1 MADAD
6 RIAAALNYVGT
17 KADPLES
24 FRSLEGLKGAY
35 DRRVQPIINSAK
47 QTFMTGGLMGDVLR
61 AYGNAAA
68 PINAAVLSGMGM
80 PSKQSIAPLK
90 EQTISSGENFVPMGD
105 PQQQAVGQ
113 FIGDPLN
120 FVQPVASR
128 LANAVKFA
136 KPDALK
142 ALKEMSQGA
151 RSPLDVYHG
160 APQAEAM
167 RLAQQRA
174 ALPVE
179 QHGLGLPAD
188 NTPQQRVAAMGGE
201 DVYHGTTAKKQI
213 LNDLKFNLEK
223 DQRQVGGI
231 WTTKDKNYATWLA
244 DKKNK
249 DLANIMQ
256 LKLLNAKNSD
266 EFDILKEAIKIA
278 DEINL
283 PKPKNALEAQ
293 ELLSGGYG
301 WDRVVADLLNESKTP
316 NLKITNFNDAYHSN
330 PNEVTAA
337 FVTKDPSLFRLPNAA
352 FDPFRRNAAL
362 AAALGVAAPDLLAE
376 ENK

>member
-17 KADPLES
+17 KADPLEN

-80 PSKQSIAPLK
+80 PSKQPIAPLR

-105 PQQQAVGQ
+105 LQQQAIGQ

-120 FVQPVASR
+120 FVQPAASR

-160 APQAEAM
+160 TPHTMPPTPKNPLGEFDPTKIGSGEGAQAYGYGHYVAEAPAVSKQYQTM
-167 RLAQQRA
+167 LA
-174 ALPVE
+174 PEKNVSS
-179 QHGLGLPAD
+179 
-188 NTPQQRVAAMGGE
+188 
-201 DVYHGTTAKKQI
+201 
-213 LNDLKFNLEK
+213 LNDKANFVK
-223 DQRQVGGI
+223 IG
-231 WTTKDKNYATWLA
+231 DKSINPDT
-244 DKKNK
+244 
-249 DLANIMQ
+249 
-256 LKLLNAKNSD
+256 
-266 EFDILKEAIKIA
+266 FDIDIS
-278 DEINL
+278 
-283 PKPKNALEAQ
+283 Q
-293 ELLSGGYG
+293 ELIDAAKSGK
-301 WDRVVADLLNESKTP
+301 NEF
-316 NLKITNFNDAYHSN
+316 LKQKGGDSIL
-330 PNEVTAA
+330 
-337 FVTKDPSLFRLPNAA
+337 K
-352 FDPFRRNAAL
+352 
-362 AAALGVAAPDLLAE
+362 
-376 ENK
+376 

>member
-1 MADAD
+1 MRKYSEEFINDSD
-6 RIAAALNYVGT
+6 ILKNSTLGFEFEFYIKELSFYKTLELLN
-17 KADPLES
+17 K
-24 FRSLEGLKGAY
+24 
-35 DRRVQPIINSAK
+35 
-47 QTFMTGGLMGDVLR
+47 
-61 AYGNAAA
+61 
-68 PINAAVLSGMGM
+68 
-80 PSKQSIAPLK
+80 
-90 EQTISSGENFVPMGD
+90 
-105 PQQQAVGQ
+105 
-113 FIGDPLN
+113 
-120 FVQPVASR
+120 
-128 LANAVKFA
+128 
-136 KPDALK
+136 
-142 ALKEMSQGA
+142 
-151 RSPLDVYHG
+151 
-160 APQAEAM
+160 
-167 RLAQQRA
+167 
-174 ALPVE
+174 
-179 QHGLGLPAD
+179 
-188 NTPQQRVAAMGGE
+188 
-201 DVYHGTTAKKQI
+201 I
-213 LNDLKFNLEK
+213 LNDLKFTLEK

-249 DLANIMQ
+249 DLANVMQ

-278 DEINL
+278 DEINV

-376 ENK
+376 EK